1 MVPGPAPPLLHRY
14 GFPREAVTSGLWL
27 RAGSLDYRVH
37 SGPSLCHQH
46 ISTIKCPTCFPDL
59 LCPWASHPRASM
71 TFHSPAG
78 KLGHSHPLRPL
89 LCDQPCHLQ
98 GSHSTLPAP
107 ASPCSPPHPLFPED
121 WGLHESSCP
130 APTPPYSPSASSCS
144 VRFSHPRVLLS
155 QANSCHFLMTLLR
168 FIRSDNISE
177 HFSHIGY
184 HARCLTHTAL
194 LNLGHV
200 PKY

>member
-1 MVPGPAPPLLHRY
+1 MTVSCRMRLFHVWVVPGPAPPLPHRY

-27 RAGSLDYRVH
+27 RVGSLDYRVH

-59 LCPWASHPRASM
+59 LCPWASHPRTSM

-78 KLGHSHPLRPL
+78 KQGHSHPLRPL

-107 ASPCSPPHPLFPED
+107 ASPCSL
-121 WGLHESSCP
+121 P
-130 APTPPYSPSASSCS
+130 APRSSQRTGGITNLAASP
-144 VRFSHPRVLLS
+144 
-155 QANSCHFLMTLLR
+155 
-168 FIRSDNISE
+168 
-177 HFSHIGY
+177 
-184 HARCLTHTAL
+184 HAAL
-194 LNLGHV
+194 LPFSLLMQCAI
-200 PKY
+200 